1 MATGNPT
8 TEQLAGGSWSRLNTH
23 ALDVLLAAAFTIG
36 AALVLCSRGS
46 GHAAGY
52 TATDSLDW
60 ILVLATSVPLA
71 LLRLWPIAVLAVVAL
86 AHALQPVLGFEPVD
100 VGTYCVLV
108 ALFGAS
114 TLSGYGLRALAG
126 AIAIAG
132 LVIAYFAQAVRPS
145 LGDLVT
151 LWVSFSAVWVLGSAF
166 GLYRTNAH
174 VADQRA
180 RVITAEREAHAQ
192 AAVSDERARLAREL
206 HDAVGHTL
214 NVVVIQ
220 AAGARRV
227 CDTKPALAKQALA
240 AIEHAGRQA
249 LMDME
254 RMLGIMRERD
264 HTGERFDAQPGLR
277 RVQALAAQV
286 TEAGLPVELT
296 IDGTPMELAHSVD
309 LSAYRIVQEAL
320 TNSLKHAGPARAHVV
335 VHYGQTDLELEITDN
350 GRGGRPGQGTSSG
363 GRGLLGMRER
373 VALFGGELRVGPR
386 PEGGYRVWAR
396 LPAEKEEA

>member
-1 MATGNPT
+1 
-8 TEQLAGGSWSRLNTH
+8 
-23 ALDVLLAAAFTIG
+23 
-36 AALVLCSRGS
+36 
-46 GHAAGY
+46 
-52 TATDSLDW
+52 
-60 ILVLATSVPLA
+60 
-71 LLRLWPIAVLAVVAL
+71 
-86 AHALQPVLGFEPVD
+86 
-100 VGTYCVLV
+100 
-108 ALFGAS
+108 
-114 TLSGYGLRALAG
+114 
-126 AIAIAG
+126 
-132 LVIAYFAQAVRPS
+132 
-145 LGDLVT
+145 
-151 LWVSFSAVWVLGSAF
+151 
-166 GLYRTNAH
+166 
-174 VADQRA
+174 
-180 RVITAEREAHAQ
+180 
-192 AAVSDERARLAREL
+192 
-206 HDAVGHTL
+206 
-214 NVVVIQ
+214 
-220 AAGARRV
+220 
-227 CDTKPALAKQALA
+227 
-240 AIEHAGRQA
+240 
-249 LMDME
+249 MDME

-335 VHYGQTDLELEITDN
+335 VRYGQTDLELEITDN

>member
-1 MATGNPT
+1 MATSDPT
-8 TEQLAGGSWSRLNTH
+8 AQHLASGSWTRLNTH
-23 ALDVLLAAAFTIG
+23 AIDVLLAAAFTIA
-36 AALVLCSRGS
+36 AALVLFSRGS

-52 TATDSLDW
+52 QSTDALDW
-60 ILVLATSVPLA
+60 VLVLATTVPLA

-86 AHALQPVLGFEPVD
+86 AHALQPVFGFEPID

-114 TLSGYGLRALAG
+114 TLSGYGLRTLAG
-126 AIAIAG
+126 VIAIAG
-132 LVIAYFAQAVRPS
+132 LVATYFAQPVRPS
-145 LGDLVT
+145 LGDVIT
-151 LWVSFSAVWVLGSAF
+151 LWVSFSVVWVLGIAF
-166 GLYRTNAH
+166 GLYRNSART
-174 VADQRA
+174 ADQRA
-180 RVITAEREAHAQ
+180 RVIAEEREAHAQ
-192 AAVSDERARLAREL
+192 AAVGDERARLAREL
-206 HDAVGHTL
+206 HDVVGHTL

-227 CDTKPALAKQALA
+227 CDTKPALAKEALA
-240 AIEHAGRQA
+240 AIEHASRQA

-264 HTGERFDAQPGLR
+264 HTDERFDVQPGLR
-277 RVQALAAQV
+277 QLQALATQV
-286 TEAGLPVELT
+286 SEAGLPVELT
-296 IDGTPMELAHSVD
+296 VDGTPVELAPSVD

-335 VHYGQTDLELEITDN
+335 VRYGQTDLELEITDD
-350 GRGGRPGQGTSSG
+350 GRGGLPGDGSWSG
-363 GRGLLGMRER
+363 GRGLLGMKER

-396 LPAEKEEA
+396 LPVEKEET